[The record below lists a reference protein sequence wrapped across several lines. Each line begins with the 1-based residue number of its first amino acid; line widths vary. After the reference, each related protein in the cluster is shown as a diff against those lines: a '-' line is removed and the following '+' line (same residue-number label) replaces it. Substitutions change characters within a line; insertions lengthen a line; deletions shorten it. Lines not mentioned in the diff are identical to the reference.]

1 MLYKSNIL
9 MYDYTTESLW
19 SQALQKAVTGPETN
33 TQLKVIPSNLTT
45 WSKWKKEHPDTEVL
59 STDTGYKRDYRKDPY
74 ENYYKQKKGLFSFFT
89 PGPGEEEKQLVAG
102 VEING
107 KTKAYPINKLR
118 QNRITDTL
126 GGKEINLMFDPYTDE
141 IIVQDADRND
151 VTFVTL
157 YWFVWKGMHEKSEL
171 WEQVSGQE

>member
-9 MYDYTTESLW
+9 MYDRQTESLW
-19 SQALQKAVTGPETN
+19 SQVLQKAVTGPETN
-33 TQLKVIPSNLTT
+33 TLLKVIPSTLTT
-45 WSKWKKEHPDTEVL
+45 WAKWKKEHPDTEVL
-59 STDTGYKRDYRKDPY
+59 SPDTGHKRDYRKDPY
-74 ENYYKQKKGLFSFFT
+74 ESYYKQKKGLFSFFT

-107 KTKAYPINKLR
+107 KTKAYPIKKLQ

-126 GGKEINLMFDPYTDE
+126 GGKEITLMFDPYTDE

-157 YWFVWKGMHEKSEL
+157 YWFVWKGMHAESGL
-171 WEQVSGQE
+171 WK